1 MDGTSKRNL
10 AVLMYVLVSLGG
22 IVVDIIVPSLPS
34 IQAALASN
42 EALTQWV
49 FSAAILGFGVG
60 QIIAGFVVDAFGRK
74 MPMLIGCIVLILAL
88 FISAIAP
95 SIDTLI
101 GLRLLQGLA
110 VSFIAVGGRAAIK
123 DLFDGEEYLRAVNW
137 ITISFA
143 LGLTLSPFI
152 GGYID
157 AHFGWNMV
165 FYALMVWVAMGT
177 GLLLFMFT
185 DTHRRT
191 RFSAHFVT
199 RSFSEIVGNATF
211 RRVALICGI
220 LYSILPAFNT
230 VAPFLIQTTLGHT
243 PIFYGHVAL
252 LLGASWLVGN
262 IANRFFFK
270 VPAEKKIRLSM
281 LLSLISVACGLFY
294 QTLFGLN
301 LLALVIPVALVVMA
315 LGVLFPLC
323 LGQALAPFTHL
334 AGIANALVFSAC
346 WLCTALVSF
355 LASGLSSISAIPL
368 LLMYAILLSA
378 VALIFKFK
386 R

>member
-1 MDGTSKRNL
+1 MEQGFYSMDGTSKRNL

-34 IQAALASN
+34 IQVALASN
-42 EALTQWV
+42 EALTQWA
-49 FSAAILGFGVG
+49 FSAAILGFGIG
-60 QIIAGFVVDAFGRK
+60 QIVAGFVVDAFGRK
-74 MPMLIGCIVLILAL
+74 IPMLMGCIVLIFAL
-88 FISAIAP
+88 FLSAIAP
-95 SIDTLI
+95 NIDILI

-110 VSFIAVGGRAAIK
+110 VSFVAVGGRAAIK

-157 AHFGWNMV
+157 AHFGWSMV
-165 FYALMVWVAMGT
+165 FYALTVWVAIGA

-199 RSFSEIVGNATF
+199 RSFSEIVGNVTF

-230 VAPFLIQTTLGHT
+230 VAPFLIQTTLGHS
-243 PIFYGHVAL
+243 PIFYGHIAL

-270 VPAEKKIRLSM
+270 VPAEKKF
-281 LLSLISVACGLFY
+281 AFQC
-294 QTLFGLN
+294 
-301 LLALVIPVALVVMA
+301 
-315 LGVLFPLC
+315 
-323 LGQALAPFTHL
+323 
-334 AGIANALVFSAC
+334 
-346 WLCTALVSF
+346 
-355 LASGLSSISAIPL
+355 
-368 LLMYAILLSA
+368 
-378 VALIFKFK
+378 
-386 R
+386 